1 MRTSCSQCGAGLRVL
16 RREFFLR
23 CPYCGARMLF
33 EIPGRTL
40 MISSPSIGEDSLRRL
55 LPGVGIDAVEL
66 VYFPYREIPGASLE
80 AAFSQPV
87 PDLEGYRPPSAS
99 MTVLSENDA
108 SPDQLMPP
116 AVEGVDDSVP
126 DTSTIVYH
134 PFFRV
139 RTSDRGIPETLFVDA
154 VSGLPVGGARA
165 ASNPVTLPSAS
176 FIEALI
182 ALSLLSGA
190 VFAVA
195 RLAGAG
201 LQGGLEASM
210 IASMAGC
217 AIHIRY
223 RILR

>member
-1 MRTSCSQCGAGLRVL
+1 MKTSCSQCGAGLRVL

-33 EIPGRTL
+33 EIPGRIL

-55 LPGVGIDAVEL
+55 LPGVGIDAVDL
-66 VYFPYREIPGASLE
+66 VYYPFREIPGAGLE

-87 PDLEGYRPPSAS
+87 PDLEGYRPPSGA

-108 SPDQLMPP
+108 SPEQLMPP
-116 AVEGVDDSVP
+116 AGESAENPGSEA
-126 DTSTIVYH
+126 STIVYH

-139 RTSDRGIPETLFVDA
+139 RTADRGIPETLFVDA

-165 ASNPVTLPSAS
+165 ASNPVRLPSAS
-176 FIEALI
+176 FVEALI

-190 VFAVA
+190 VFAAA

-201 LQGGLEASM
+201 LQGGLEASLVAC
-210 IASMAGC
+210 IAGC
-217 AIHIRY
+217 ALYIRF